1 MFHPFVVFSNCSE
14 PGEVDEGRGVPFTG
28 SPQSSKTYVENCVTI
43 KKKKKRKVKPY
54 VLTVM
59 EIILRYV
66 VK

>member
-43 KKKKKRKVKPY
+43 KKKKKGK
-54 VLTVM
+54 
-59 EIILRYV
+59 
-66 VK
+66 